1 MGLKHDGRF
10 LMGIDERHSRSYIS
24 ETVKE
29 EDDNAV
35 VAWPQYM
42 TTIQYMNFL
51 YRAFL
56 SSYLILPGWC
66 SYNLT
71 TLF

>member
-35 VAWPQYM
+35 VA
-42 TTIQYMNFL
+42 
-51 YRAFL
+51 
-56 SSYLILPGWC
+56 
-66 SYNLT
+66 
-71 TLF
+71 